1 MSSSINGLG
10 NNSQIQKVTQQPIR
24 KEIPA
29 DAPPQTAAARGA
41 DKLELSGVSHLLKT
55 LKNNDVRLDKVAEIK
70 AQIEGGT
77 YETDEKL
84 DVAADRLLDDLIK

>member
-10 NNSQIQKVTQQPIR
+10 SNSPVQKITQQPIR

-29 DAPPQTAAARGA
+29 DAPAPPTRSPST

-55 LKNNDVRLDKVAEIK
+55 LKNNDVRVDKVAEIK
-70 AQIEGGT
+70 AQIEAGT
-77 YETDEKL
+77 YITDEKE
-84 DVAADRLLDDLIK
+84 DVAIERLLDDLSK

>member
-1 MSSSINGLG
+1 MSSSINGVG
-10 NNSQIQKVTQQPIR
+10 NNSPIQKVTQQPIR

-29 DAPPQTAAARGA
+29 DAPPPQPVARGV

-70 AQIEGGT
+70 AQIEAGT

-84 DVAADRLLDDLIK
+84 DVAADRLLDDLTK

>member
-10 NNSQIQKVTQQPIR
+10 SNSPVQKLTQQPIR

-29 DAPPQTAAARGA
+29 DAPAQPTRGPST

-55 LKNNDVRLDKVAEIK
+55 LKNNDVRVDKVAEIK
-70 AQIEGGT
+70 AQIEAGT
-77 YETDEKL
+77 YITDEKEDL
-84 DVAADRLLDDLIK
+84 AIDRLLDDLAK